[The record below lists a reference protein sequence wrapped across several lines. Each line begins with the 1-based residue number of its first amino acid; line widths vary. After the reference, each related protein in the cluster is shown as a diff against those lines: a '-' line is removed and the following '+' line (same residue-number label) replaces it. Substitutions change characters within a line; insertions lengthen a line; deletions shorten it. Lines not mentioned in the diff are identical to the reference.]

1 LSLAYKTQSNANQGF
16 IIALL
21 SAIVLSFTGIIIRI
35 ISEDY
40 QLPALILAFWRDFFV
55 VLCAFPFLLFL
66 KPQLLKIKKNDLK
79 FLFLFG
85 LALAIFNIAWTLAV
99 TLSGAS
105 IATVLVYSSPGFT
118 AILGYFLLN
127 ETLGWK
133 KLAAIILCLIGTVLV
148 SGALD
153 LNVWRQ
159 NTLGILSG
167 AFSGLLYAV
176 YSLMGRQAANKGINP
191 WSTLFY
197 SFLAAA
203 VVLLVINLFP
213 GEIFSASAANPSDI
227 IQLGTEW
234 RGWILLLLLAGGPTL
249 IGFGLYNVSLGM
261 LPSSTANLILT
272 LEPVLTAITAYFLL
286 DERLTDIEIAGSGMI
301 LTALILLRYKRKI

>member
-1 LSLAYKTQSNANQGF
+1 LSLANKTQSNANQGF

-55 VLCAFPFLLFL
+55 VLWAFPFLLFL
-66 KPQLLKIKKNDLK
+66 KPKLLKIKKSDMK
-79 FLFLFG
+79 FLLLFG

-105 IATVLVYSSPGFT
+105 VATVLVYSSAGFT
-118 AILGYFLLN
+118 AILGHFLLD

-133 KLAAIILCLIGTVLV
+133 KITSIILCLIGTILV

-153 LNVWRQ
+153 LDVWRQ

-167 AFSGLLYAV
+167 VLSGLLYAV
-176 YSLMGRQAANKGINP
+176 YSLMGRQAANRGINP

-197 SFLAAA
+197 SFFAAA
-203 VVLLVINLFP
+203 VVLLVINLLP
-213 GEIFSASAANPSDI
+213 GKIFNASALYPSDI

-286 DERLTDIEIAGSGMI
+286 DERLTSIEIAGSCLI
-301 LTALILLRYKRKI
+301 LTALILLRYKRNF